1 MKSCWRGWRRCRFSL
16 RAPGL
21 AAANL
26 GDDAGITAAIV
37 GQVAGVYYGAQG
49 ILQVWL
55 NALWM
60 LGQIHAI
67 ALALMQVTH
76 QETSPF

>member
-1 MKSCWRGWRRCRFSL
+1 M
-16 RAPGL
+16 
-21 AAANL
+21 
-26 GDDAGITAAIV
+26 
-37 GQVAGVYYGAQG
+37 YYGAQG

-76 QETSPF
+76 QEISPF